1 LLRVHELCRFWLFSV
16 RFLAL
21 VLVLGVAAL
30 VNGCGGGSS
39 ASGSGSEGSAGGGGT
54 APAPAISSISPA
66 TMTAGSSALTLTVS
80 GSGFLST
87 SVVQV
92 GATAEPTTYISAT
105 QLSATVPASQ
115 LASGAQL
122 AVAVVNGSVSSG
134 PGTPVQLE
142 VDNPPPAIGSVSPTS
157 EVTGAA
163 SPVVT
168 VTGTG
173 FVPTTVIQ
181 VNGTG
186 RTTTF
191 LSSTQVSLALTT
203 ADLSAAASLSLT
215 AVNPAPGGGTSAAAT
230 VAVLASNPAPTI
242 TSVTPA
248 TELVGA
254 SSPVITV
261 TGTGLT
267 ASTVIEV
274 NGSARTTTF
283 SSATQVNVTLTA
295 ADVSATG
302 SLSLTAQNPPP
313 GGGTSAAVPIAIN
326 NPPVGTIRLSPSVLT
341 AGAATSAVVTV
352 TGDRFVTTAVAQVN
366 GTARATTYV
375 NASTLTFVATIADQA
390 SAGTLAVT
398 VTNPPPGGG
407 TSPAAN
413 ISVAQTGAPA
423 ITSVSPNSFTAGSP
437 GTSLSVTGTGFTANS
452 TVQWNGTPL
461 PTAPNGITATEIV
474 AGVAAADLAT
484 AGTATVTVYTPG
496 SNPSL
501 SNPVTVNITNPLAP
515 TLTSLSPNAGPIHT
529 VATVTLNGTGF
540 TTNSS
545 VALNGQPIA
554 STLVNAT
561 QLTATLPASSV
572 AIPGNLNFTVTTPS
586 PGGGTSSP
594 LPYTT
599 YIQMPNNDIA
609 YNAPDGLL
617 YASVPTSAGSIAGN
631 SVVGLDPATGNVIRQ
646 IWVGSNPNRLALST
660 DGTQLFVGLDGAGAV
675 AQVDL
680 TQGKVV
686 NQFSLG
692 GGEGVYN
699 PPYTALYLAAVPGL
713 PNSVAV
719 AMGDSFGGNGTGVT
733 IFDSGVARP
742 TPSSGI
748 GYGPLSFGS
757 SASTLYMAGSSV
769 DQLTVD
775 STGISAATSLSS
787 TSNQI
792 NSMQYDSGQLYL
804 STGGVLNASTGAL
817 LGTFYSTA
825 PTAANG
831 PVVSDSALGR
841 AFIGVTSFDITGE
854 VLAFDESNFNLIGSI
869 PVNGVGSNGYPTT
882 FRKMVRWGQNG
893 LAINTVPSAYSYT
906 NQIYIF
912 QSPLVK
918 DLSASPADLSVSLSA
933 PATAVTGTALSWVAT
948 IRNAGPNAAQGALL
962 AMNLDSSLIIN
973 SVTASQGTCSPG
985 ATFTCNLANLA
996 NGASTT
1002 VTVSA
1007 TPSNSGTL
1015 AGVASVSSDSYDPA
1029 LANNQSTT
1037 STAVTGGVYGAVPV
1051 VSAISPNLVQAGSTD
1066 FTLTVTG
1073 TGFNGSSTVNLDT
1086 TPLPT
1091 TFVSPTQLTASVS
1104 ASEIVTYGW
1113 AAITV
1118 SNPLPGGGISPIQP
1132 LTIYGLVNVPASG
1145 LIFDPYS
1152 QLLYATIPSTAT
1164 NLTGNSIV
1172 SIDPVTSKVGT
1183 PIPIGSEPT
1192 VMTETSDGNY
1202 LWVGLSGAD
1211 SIAQFDLLH
1220 QSLKSTV
1227 PLSITQYG
1235 GPVGVAATWLAAMP
1249 GTDTTLAVGSYGIF
1263 DISGSTGS
1271 FRPNN
1276 VGGIAGVNPAFGD
1289 ASHVYTFDS
1298 QSTGA
1303 EFYRYT
1309 VDASG
1314 LTLIDGTTL
1323 DGMGGFNGG
1332 FQLVDGLVYGAGGG
1346 IANPATTPPS
1356 QIATLPTVDFYQA
1369 GISTSGVGAFADPS
1383 LQKEFLVSVN
1393 TAGVWA
1399 YGLTRYDLNTY
1410 LPEVVLDMPASA
1422 SGVQAQWTMFR
1433 WGQDGLA
1440 LLSYADFG
1448 ISPPVVVVMLLR
1460 GPFVTPQLLQTSS
1473 AVSLTSSST
1482 LTHGGGNTMLTL
1494 TGGHFLP
1501 GVAVTWNGNY
1511 RTTTIVDATHVSV
1524 AIPASD
1530 LTNAGTASVM
1540 ATNPGAPGS
1549 NALQITIN

>member
-1 LLRVHELCRFWLFSV
+1 
-16 RFLAL
+16 
-21 VLVLGVAAL
+21 
-30 VNGCGGGSS
+30 
-39 ASGSGSEGSAGGGGT
+39 
-54 APAPAISSISPA
+54 
-66 TMTAGSSALTLTVS
+66 MTAGSGALTLTVT

-92 GATAEPTTYISAT
+92 GTTAEPTTYISAT
-105 QLSATVPASQ
+105 QLSAIVPATQ

-134 PGTPVQLE
+134 SSTPNYLR
-142 VDNPPPAIGSVSPTS
+142 VDNPAPIIASVSPTS

-163 SPVVT
+163 LPVIT

-173 FVPTTVIQ
+173 FVPTTVIH
-181 VNGTG
+181 VNGTE
-186 RTTTF
+186 RATTF
-191 LSSTQVSLALTT
+191 ISSTQVSLALTA
-203 ADLSAAASLSLT
+203 ADLSVAASLSLT
-215 AVNPAPGGGTSAAAT
+215 AVNPAPGGGTSATAT
-230 VAVLASNPAPTI
+230 VAVVASNPTPAI

-248 TELVGA
+248 TEVVGA
-254 SSPVITV
+254 SSPVIAV
-261 TGTGLT
+261 TGTGFT
-267 ASTVIEV
+267 AGTVIEV

-283 SSATQVNVTLTA
+283 SGATLVNVTLTA

-302 SLSLTAQNPPP
+302 SLSLTAHNPPP
-313 GGGTSAAVPIAIN
+313 GGGTSAAVHIAIN
-326 NPPVGTIRLSPSVLT
+326 NPPVGTIHLSPSTLA
-341 AGAATSAVVTV
+341 AGATTPAVVTV
-352 TGDRFVTTAVAQVN
+352 TGDRFVTASVAQVN

-375 NASTLTFVATIADQA
+375 NASTLTFLATVADQA
-390 SAGTLAVT
+390 SVGTLAVT
-398 VTNPPPGGG
+398 VTNPAPGGG
-407 TSPAAN
+407 TSPVAN
-413 ISVAQTGAPA
+413 ISVTQPGAPA

-437 GTSLSVTGTGFTANS
+437 DTGILVTGTGFTANS
-452 TVQWNGTPL
+452 VIEWNGL
-461 PTAPNGITATEIV
+461 ALATSPGPYSTTQILATV
-474 AGVAAADLAT
+474 PAADLAT
-484 AGTATVTVYTPG
+484 AGTATVTVNTPS

-501 SNPVTVNITNPLAP
+501 SNSITVNITNPLAP
-515 TLTSLSPNAGPIHT
+515 VLTSLYPNAGPINT
-529 VATVTLNGTGF
+529 GVAVTFSGTGF
-540 TTNSS
+540 LPGST
-545 VALNGQPIA
+545 VALNGQQIA
-554 STLVNAT
+554 STYVSST
-561 QLTATLPASSV
+561 ELTATIPASSV
-572 AIPGNLNFTVTTPS
+572 AIPGSLSFTVITPA
-586 PGGGTSSP
+586 PGGGTSSA
-594 LPYTT
+594 LAYTA

-609 YNAPDGLL
+609 YNATDGLL
-617 YASVPTSAGSIAGN
+617 YASVPTSAGSVAGN

-646 IWVGSNPNRLALST
+646 IWVGSNPDALALST
-660 DGTQLFVGLDGAGAV
+660 DGSQLFVGLDGAGAV

-699 PPYTALYLAAVPGL
+699 PPFTAMYMAAVPGL

-719 AMGDSFGGNGTGVT
+719 ALAGRFGEGGGVT

-742 TPSSGI
+742 NPSSNV
-748 GYGPLSFGS
+748 GYGPVSFGS

-775 STGISAATSLSS
+775 STGISAAQSLS
-787 TSNQI
+787 TSSGQI
-792 NSMQYDSGQLYL
+792 NSMQYDNGQLYL

-841 AFIGVTSFDITGE
+841 AFIGVASFDLTGQI
-854 VLAFDESNFNLIGSI
+854 LAFDESNFNLIGSI
-869 PVNGVGSNGYPTT
+869 PVNGESSNGYPTT
-882 FRKMVRWGQNG
+882 FRRLVRWGQNG
-893 LAINTVPSAYSYT
+893 VAINTIPGPYSYT

-918 DLSASPADLSVSLSA
+918 DLSPSPADLSVSLSV
-933 PATAVTGTALSWVAT
+933 PTTAATGTAISWVAT
-948 IRNAGPNAAQGALL
+948 ITNAGPNAAQGALL

-973 SVTASQGTCSPG
+973 SVTASQGTCSTG
-985 ATFTCNLANLA
+985 ITITCNLGNLA

-1037 STAVTGGVYGAVPV
+1037 STTVTGGVYGAVPS
-1051 VSAISPNLVQAGSTD
+1051 VSAISPNLVQAGATD

-1073 TGFNGSSTVNLDT
+1073 TGFNGASTVNLDT

-1091 TFVSPTQLTASVS
+1091 TYVSATQLTASVS
-1104 ASEIVTYGW
+1104 ASHVVNYGW

-1118 SNPLPGGGISPIQP
+1118 SNPLPGGGISQMQP

-1164 NLTGNSIV
+1164 NLTGNSVV
-1172 SIDPVTSKVGT
+1172 SIDPVTGKLGT
-1183 PIPIGSEPT
+1183 PVPIGSEPT

-1227 PLSITQYG
+1227 PLITVPPYG
-1235 GPVGVAATWLAAMP
+1235 SPVPVAATWLAAMP
-1249 GTDTTLAVGSYGIF
+1249 GTDTTLAVDTYGIF
-1263 DISGSTGS
+1263 DISGNTGS

-1276 VGGIAGVNPAFGD
+1276 IGGIGGVKPVFGD
-1289 ASHVYTFDS
+1289 ASHVYTYDS
-1298 QSTGA
+1298 LSTGA

-1323 DGMGGFNGG
+1323 NGMGGFSGG
-1332 FQLVDGLVYGAGGG
+1332 FQLVDGLVYGFGGA

-1356 QIATLPTVDFYQA
+1356 QIATLSTVDFYQP
-1369 GISTSGVGAFADPS
+1369 GTSTSGVGAIGDPS
-1383 LQKEFLVSVN
+1383 LQKDFLMSVN
-1393 TAGVWA
+1393 TAGSWEYA
-1399 YGLTRYDLNTY
+1399 LTRYDLNTY
-1410 LPEVVLDMPASA
+1410 LPEETLVMPASA
-1422 SGVQAQWTMFR
+1422 SNVEAQWTMFR

-1448 ISPPVVVVMLLR
+1448 ISPPVIVMMLIR

-1473 AVSLTSSST
+1473 AASLTSSST

-1494 TGGHFLP
+1494 TGGHFQP
-1501 GVAVTWNGNY
+1501 GVAVTWNGSY
-1511 RTTTIVDATHVSV
+1511 RTTTVVDATHVSV

-1530 LTNAGTASVM
+1530 LANAGTASVI

-1549 NALQITIN
+1549 NVLQITVN